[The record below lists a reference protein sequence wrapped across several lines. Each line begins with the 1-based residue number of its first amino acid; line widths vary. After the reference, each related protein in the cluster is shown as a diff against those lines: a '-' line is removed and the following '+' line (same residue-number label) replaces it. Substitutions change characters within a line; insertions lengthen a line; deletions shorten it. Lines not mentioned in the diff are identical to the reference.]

1 MGETFELIRSGALI
15 GAAEEMK
22 VDPEENSSRLK
33 KQMSDMLIK
42 DIEESVNIP
51 NFTEILTQTEK
62 LSNDVAENFYES
74 VAPNK
79 PDASSY

>member
-1 MGETFELIRSGALI
+1 
-15 GAAEEMK
+15 
-22 VDPEENSSRLK
+22 
-33 KQMSDMLIK
+33 MSDMLIK

-51 NFTEILTQTEK
+51 NFTEILTQSEK